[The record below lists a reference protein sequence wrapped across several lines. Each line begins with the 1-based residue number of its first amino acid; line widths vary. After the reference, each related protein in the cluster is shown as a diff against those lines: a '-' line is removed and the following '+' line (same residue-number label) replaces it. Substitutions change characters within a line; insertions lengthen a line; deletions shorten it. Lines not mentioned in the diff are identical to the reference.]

1 MNLLRSLLHHEV
13 VTSTQPILISLLF
26 NSLLLLQ
33 CFIAPCCIVGQEAG
47 VLDVVFIG
55 GRSLSMFPVSS
66 SPETPTFYVADA
78 VHAPFLSLALARAP
92 CGVRV
97 IGATTSN
104 LSSSLVSF

>member
-55 GRSLSMFPVSS
+55 GRSLSTFPL
-66 SPETPTFYVADA
+66 
-78 VHAPFLSLALARAP
+78 HAPFLSLALARAP